1 MKSNKSLKEFFI
13 AIGQIF
19 LWIIGTIIAMGSA
32 RMFAKWFV
40 PQAVAQFPFLIYLTP
55 LFVFAT
61 FALFLSKRLR
71 DKTKKLFLNL
81 FKRLFRFIQKL
92 FKKTTIKGLLFP
104 EDGINRLV
112 ANILVIPFWIYIYGQ
127 IIFYYEID
135 SAFLV
140 YVCFFIPIF
149 FYTRYLWFEKSR
161 NRIFYGIF
169 DKFKFNLKQFNT
181 EVFNTT
187 SNADELK
194 KYAELRDKGIIT
206 EEEFQAK
213 KTILLDL

>member
-1 MKSNKSLKEFFI
+1 M
-13 AIGQIF
+13 
-19 LWIIGTIIAMGSA
+19 
-32 RMFAKWFV
+32 
-40 PQAVAQFPFLIYLTP
+40 
-55 LFVFAT
+55 
-61 FALFLSKRLR
+61 
-71 DKTKKLFLNL
+71 
-81 FKRLFRFIQKL
+81 
-92 FKKTTIKGLLFP
+92 
-104 EDGINRLV
+104 
-112 ANILVIPFWIYIYGQ
+112 
-127 IIFYYEID
+127 
-135 SAFLV
+135 
-140 YVCFFIPIF
+140 F

-169 DKFKFNLKQFNT
+169 DKLKFSLKKFKT